1 MPAGKPRIKIHFT
14 CDWCGCQFAAD
25 RGDYSAKVISWY
37 KKDPDS
43 NDWEEVHEYH
53 TNCPICGGYIL
64 QHERDVEKWQ
74 YIPFEDGTESVQKVE

>member
-25 RGDYSAKVISWY
+25 RGDYSTKVISWY
-37 KKDPDS
+37 RESPEDEWKD
-43 NDWEEVHEYH
+43 VYEYH
-53 TNCPICGGYIL
+53 TSCPICGGIIWA
-64 QHERDVEKWQ
+64 HERDVEKWQ